1 MDGSGHKLLAV
12 QLTVEQVRHV
22 AELARLG
29 LSDQEMERLTGELSK
44 ILDYID
50 QLEQLDTSAVEP
62 TAQVGG
68 LIDVF
73 REDRVDDSLPVQV
86 ALANAPASED
96 GYFRVRAI
104 QE

>member
-1 MDGSGHKLLAV
+1 MKLTL
-12 QLTVEQVRHV
+12 EQVNHV

-29 LSDQEMERLTGELSK
+29 LSDEERERLTTELSK

-50 QLEQLDTSAVEP
+50 QLDQLDTSNVEP

-68 LIDVF
+68 LVDVF
-73 REDRVDDSLPVQV
+73 REDEVAPSFPVEA
-86 ALANAPASED
+86 ALGNAPSSE
-96 GYFRVRAI
+96 GSYFKVRAM

>member
-1 MDGSGHKLLAV
+1 MKLTLA
-12 QLTVEQVRHV
+12 QVNHV

-29 LSDQEMERLTGELSK
+29 LTEDEKERLTTELST

-50 QLEQLDTSAVEP
+50 QLDQLDTSSVEP

-68 LIDVF
+68 LVDVF
-73 REDRVDDSLPVQV
+73 REDATGPSLLGEA
-86 ALANAPASED
+86 ALANAPAQE
-96 GYFRVRAI
+96 GPYFRVRAM

>member
-1 MDGSGHKLLAV
+1 MK
-12 QLTVEQVRHV
+12 LTVDQVRHV

-29 LSDQEMERLTGELSK
+29 LADDEMERLTGELSK

-68 LIDVF
+68 LVDIF
-73 REDRVDDSLPVQV
+73 REDRVEESLPVEA
-86 ALANAPASED
+86 ALANAPAAGD
-96 GYFRVRAI
+96 GYFRVRAM

>member
-1 MDGSGHKLLAV
+1 
-12 QLTVEQVRHV
+12 
-22 AELARLG
+22 
-29 LSDQEMERLTGELSK
+29 MERLTGELSK

-68 LIDVF
+68 LVDVF
-73 REDRVDDSLPVQV
+73 RDDLVEESLSV
-86 ALANAPASED
+86 AAALSNAPTND
-96 GYFRVRAI
+96 GSYFRVRAM

>member
-1 MDGSGHKLLAV
+1 MKLTL
-12 QLTVEQVRHV
+12 EQVNHV

-29 LSDQEMERLTGELSK
+29 LSEEEKARLTTELSK

-50 QLEQLDTSAVEP
+50 QLDQLDTSNVEP

-68 LIDVF
+68 LTDVF
-73 REDRVDDSLPVQV
+73 RGDEDRPSLPAEA
-86 ALANAPASED
+86 ALQNAPSRE
-96 GYFRVRAI
+96 GPYFKVRAM

>member
-1 MDGSGHKLLAV
+1 MK
-12 QLTVEQVRHV
+12 LTVEQVRHV

-29 LSDQEMERLTGELSK
+29 LSGEEMERLTGELSK

-50 QLEQLDTSAVEP
+50 QLERLDTSSVEP

-68 LIDVF
+68 LTDVF
-73 REDRVDDSLPVQV
+73 RDDEARPSLPVEA
-86 ALANAPASED
+86 ALSNAPASED
-96 GYFRVRAI
+96 TYFKVRAM

>member
-1 MDGSGHKLLAV
+1 MK
-12 QLTVEQVRHV
+12 LTVEQVRQV

-29 LSDQEMERLTGELSK
+29 LSDEEMERLSGELSK

-50 QLEQLDTSAVEP
+50 LLDELDTAAVEP

-68 LIDVF
+68 LVDVF
-73 REDRVDDSLPVQV
+73 RPDEVRESLPVEA
-86 ALANAPASED
+86 ALANAPAGED
-96 GYFRVRAI
+96 GYFKVRAM

>member
-1 MDGSGHKLLAV
+1 MKLS
-12 QLTVEQVRHV
+12 VEQVRHV

-29 LSDQEMERLTGELSK
+29 LTDAEMERLTGELSK

-50 QLEQLDTSAVEP
+50 QLEELDTSSVEP

-68 LIDVF
+68 LTDVF
-73 REDRVDDSLPVQV
+73 REDEARESLPVEA
-86 ALANAPASED
+86 ALSNAPAAHD
-96 GYFRVRAI
+96 GYFRVRAM

>member
-1 MDGSGHKLLAV
+1 M

-29 LSDQEMERLTGELSK
+29 MSDEEMERLTGELTK

-50 QLEQLDTSAVEP
+50 QLEALDTSTVEP

-68 LIDVF
+68 LTDVL
-73 REDRVDDSLPVQV
+73 REDAVRDSLPVDA
-86 ALANAPASED
+86 ALANAPASDD
-96 GYFRVRAI
+96 GYFKVRAM

>member
-1 MDGSGHKLLAV
+1 MKLS
-12 QLTVEQVRHV
+12 VEQVRHV

-29 LSDQEMERLTGELSK
+29 LEDAEIERLSGELSK

-50 QLEQLDTSAVEP
+50 QLDQLDTSAVEP

-68 LIDVF
+68 LVDVF
-73 REDRVDDSLPVQV
+73 REDAIEVSLPVDA
-86 ALANAPASED
+86 ALANAPSLEEP
-96 GYFRVRAI
+96 YFRVAAM

>member
-1 MDGSGHKLLAV
+1 VKLTL
-12 QLTVEQVRHV
+12 EQVNHV

-29 LSDQEMERLTGELSK
+29 LTDEEKERLTTELSK

-50 QLEQLDTSAVEP
+50 QLEQLDTSDVEP

-68 LIDVF
+68 LVDVF
-73 REDRVDDSLPVQV
+73 REDRVESSLPIET
-86 ALANAPASED
+86 ALQNAPSRED
-96 GYFRVRAI
+96 SYFKVRAM

>member
-1 MDGSGHKLLAV
+1 VKLSL
-12 QLTVEQVRHV
+12 EQVNHV

-29 LSDQEMERLTGELSK
+29 LSDAEKERLADELSK

-50 QLEQLDTSAVEP
+50 QLEQLDTRDVEP

-68 LIDVF
+68 LVDVF
-73 REDRVDDSLPVQV
+73 REDRVEASLLLDA
-86 ALANAPASED
+86 ALQNAPAKD
-96 GYFRVRAI
+96 GAYFRVRAM

>member
-1 MDGSGHKLLAV
+1 MKL
-12 QLTVEQVRHV
+12 TIDQVRHV

-29 LSDQEMERLTGELSK
+29 LADEEMERLTGELSK

-50 QLEQLDTSAVEP
+50 QLEQLDTSTVEP

-68 LIDVF
+68 LVDVF
-73 REDRVDDSLPVQV
+73 REDEVLDSLPAAA

-96 GYFRVRAI
+96 GYFRVRAM

>member
-1 MDGSGHKLLAV
+1 MK
-12 QLTVEQVRHV
+12 LTVEQVRHV

-29 LSDQEMERLTGELSK
+29 LSDEEMERLTGELSG

-50 QLEQLDTSAVEP
+50 QLSQLDTSAVEP

-68 LIDVF
+68 LTDVF
-73 REDRVDDSLPVQV
+73 REDAVRDSLPVEV
-86 ALANAPASED
+86 AVANAPAAED
-96 GYFRVRAI
+96 GYFKVRAM

>member
-1 MDGSGHKLLAV
+1 LAV

-29 LSDQEMERLTGELSK
+29 LSDDEMQRLAGELSQ

-68 LIDVF
+68 LVDVF
-73 REDRVDDSLPVQV
+73 REDGIEASLPVQV
-86 ALANAPASED
+86 ALANAPASEG
-96 GYFRVRAI
+96 GYFRVRAM

>member
-1 MDGSGHKLLAV
+1 M

-29 LSDQEMERLTGELSK
+29 LTEEEMERLSGELSM

-50 QLEQLDTSAVEP
+50 QLDQLDTANVEP

-68 LIDVF
+68 LTDVF
-73 REDRVDDSLPVQV
+73 RADEVRPSLAPEA
-86 ALANAPASED
+86 ALQNAPGSED
-96 GYFRVRAI
+96 GYFKVRAM

>member
-1 MDGSGHKLLAV
+1 MKLTL
-12 QLTVEQVRHV
+12 EQVRHV

-29 LSDQEMERLTGELSK
+29 VSEDEMERLADELSK

-68 LIDVF
+68 LADVF
-73 REDRVDDSLPVQV
+73 RDDLVEESLSV
-86 ALANAPASED
+86 AAALSNAPAND
-96 GYFRVRAI
+96 GSYFRVRAM

>member
-1 MDGSGHKLLAV
+1 MK
-12 QLTVEQVRHV
+12 LTVEQVRHV

-29 LSDQEMERLTGELSK
+29 LSDEEMQRLTGELSK

-50 QLEQLDTSAVEP
+50 QLAQLDTSSLDP

-68 LIDVF
+68 LVDVF
-73 REDRVDDSLPVQV
+73 REDEVWASLPIAA
-86 ALANAPASED
+86 ALANAPASQD
-96 GYFRVRAI
+96 GYFRVRAM

>member
-1 MDGSGHKLLAV
+1 M

-29 LSDQEMERLTGELSK
+29 LSDDEMERLSGELSK

-50 QLEQLDTSAVEP
+50 QLEQLDTSTVEP

-68 LIDVF
+68 LADVF
-73 REDRVDDSLPVQV
+73 RDDAIEASLPVRV
-86 ALANAPASED
+86 ALANAPASEG
-96 GYFRVRAI
+96 GYFRVRAM

>member
-1 MDGSGHKLLAV
+1 MK
-12 QLTVEQVRHV
+12 LTVEQVRHV

-29 LSDQEMERLTGELSK
+29 LSNEEMERLTGELSG

-50 QLEQLDTSAVEP
+50 QLAQLDTSAVEP

-68 LIDVF
+68 LSDVF
-73 REDRVDDSLPVQV
+73 REDAVRDSLPVEV
-86 ALANAPASED
+86 AVANAPAAED
-96 GYFRVRAI
+96 GYFKVRAM

>member
-1 MDGSGHKLLAV
+1 LAV
-12 QLTVEQVRHV
+12 KLTLEQVRHV

-29 LSDQEMERLTGELSK
+29 LTDDEMERLTGELSK
-44 ILDYID
+44 ILDYVD

-68 LIDVF
+68 LVDIF
-73 REDRVDDSLPVQV
+73 RADEVEPSLPLEA
-86 ALANAPASED
+86 ALANAPARD
-96 GYFRVRAI
+96 GGYFRVRAM

>member
-1 MDGSGHKLLAV
+1 MK
-12 QLTVEQVRHV
+12 LTVEQVRHV

-29 LSDQEMERLTGELSK
+29 LSEEEMEQLSGELSK

-50 QLEQLDTSAVEP
+50 QLEQLDTSSVEP

-68 LIDVF
+68 LVDVF
-73 REDRVDDSLPVQV
+73 REDQVLPSLPVDD
-86 ALANAPASED
+86 ALANAPDRED
-96 GYFRVRAI
+96 GYFRVKAM

>member
-1 MDGSGHKLLAV
+1 MK
-12 QLTVEQVRHV
+12 LTVEQVRNV

-29 LSDQEMERLTGELSK
+29 LSDEEIERLSGELSK

-50 QLEQLDTSAVEP
+50 LLEELDTSAVEP

-68 LIDVF
+68 LTDVF
-73 REDRVDDSLPVQV
+73 RPDEVRDSLPVEA
-86 ALANAPASED
+86 ALANSPAAAD
-96 GYFRVRAI
+96 GYFTVRAM

>member
-1 MDGSGHKLLAV
+1 VKLTL
-12 QLTVEQVRHV
+12 EQVNHV

-29 LSDQEMERLTGELSK
+29 LTDDEKGRLTTELST

-50 QLEQLDTSAVEP
+50 QLDQLDTSNVEP

-68 LIDVF
+68 LTDVF
-73 REDRVDDSLPVQV
+73 RDDLAQPSLPGDA
-86 ALANAPASED
+86 ALQNAPARE
-96 GYFRVRAI
+96 GAYFRVRAM